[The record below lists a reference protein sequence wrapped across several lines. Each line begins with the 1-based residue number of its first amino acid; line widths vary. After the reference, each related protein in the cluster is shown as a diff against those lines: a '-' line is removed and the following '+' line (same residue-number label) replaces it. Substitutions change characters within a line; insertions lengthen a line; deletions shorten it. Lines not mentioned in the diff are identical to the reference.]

1 MTTLDEQAPRMTTLD
16 ELAPRTRHL
25 EMTEEELDAYYPRL
39 QAPPDEPLHDVAC
52 DEDDLVYQHGLQMQI
67 AEALQE
73 DADKHGRLRHGHAEG
88 PLLGDGA
95 AAASLEGCLLG
106 AAASADG
113 RQASYATVA
122 RRHGLR
128 RSAKGGP
135 A

>member
-1 MTTLDEQAPRMTTLD
+1 MTTLD
-16 ELAPRTRHL
+16 ELAPRTPHL

-52 DEDDLVYQHGLQMQI
+52 DEDDLVYQHGLQI

-73 DADKHGRLRHGHAEG
+73 DADKHGRLRHVHAEG
-88 PLLGDGA
+88 HLLGGGA

-106 AAASADG
+106 AAAAADG
-113 RQASYATVA
+113 RQASCATVA
-122 RRHGLR
+122 RRHGRR
-128 RSAKGGP
+128 RSVKGEP